1 MSTWDDYKREEPEK
15 IEGKYR
21 CVITDVEEAVSK
33 KTGAPMIVVSVRPS
47 GLKFTVKWYL
57 VKNDSFNRN
66 ATNFFD
72 AVVGLED
79 GDFEFVKWVGCEI
92 GAMLGEDDQG
102 YTKVKYWLNR
112 SKLEALPPFEGEKP
126 ERQEVTKFEEEDD
139 GLDDLPFTV

>member
-1 MSTWDDYKREEPEK
+1 MSTWDDYKREAPEK
-15 IEGKYR
+15 VEGKTR
-21 CVITDVEEAVSK
+21 CVIVDVEDTVSK
-33 KTGAPMIVVSVRPS
+33 KGMPMIVVSVRPS
-47 GLKFTVKWYL
+47 GTKFRVKWYL

-72 AVVGLED
+72 AIVGVDD
-79 GDFEFVKWVGCEI
+79 GDFDFVKWIGCEI